1 MEPIAEAVE
10 LDEGDLLFEG
20 HGSTPRGA
28 QQQHASASHSDSDA
42 ELEDATAYHGRR
54 DQEEAEFGE
63 LPFGF
68 RVASC
73 NRIRRGR

>member
-42 ELEDATAYHGRR
+42 ELGAFLASVGIKQKAGCYLL
-54 DQEEAEFGE
+54 F
-63 LPFGF
+63 
-68 RVASC
+68 SC
-73 NRIRRGR
+73 NTAFAAPQRIVNGAL